1 MLIQLGNNKIFV
13 RARYAAVNILQKILS
28 IIFSQ
33 PSNQMV
39 MELNS
44 DRGKN
49 IHFVVRL
56 CSDALWEVIYWGDR
70 RKLTSLEKLGKRF
83 HLLID
88 GWFEEVPFLRL
99 DLRIRPLRY
108 IFVINKVRFLIL

>member
-1 MLIQLGNNKIFV
+1 
-13 RARYAAVNILQKILS
+13 
-28 IIFSQ
+28 
-33 PSNQMV
+33 

-49 IHFVVRL
+49 IQFVVRL
-56 CSDALWEVIYWGDR
+56 CSDAFLEVIYWGDR

-88 GWFEEVPFLRL
+88 GCFEEAPFLRL
-99 DLRIRPLRY
+99 DLCIEPLEY
-108 IFVINKVRFLIL
+108 IFKFS